1 MNRLQKT
8 ISNLKYSE
16 TDRSTKKSFFM
27 NKPVKQNEFKF
38 GCLGS
43 KCKMTELSRDHG
55 KKIKVKKNFD
65 DYLTSEQSLDK
76 SEDNALTK
84 MSDYS
89 NSRLYT
95 EHNEKSYQTPLVGL
109 PQKYIRV
116 VHEKNKTGTNIFKNY
131 EKDKQFQFEN
141 SMSIE
146 HKIGKALAEKNKYRI
161 RDMSKNKNQEISCSS
176 VRARKLYQSEIN
188 RFKNNFV
195 RLATESIYTQN
206 EDLFG
211 KKNKVDSSK
220 NLRQDQLDSGI
231 TQNYSSR
238 VVNDKIKRIDKRPN
252 VNSVRNPIKK
262 QIDSSNYTSIKN
274 LIVNYDHIKENFQEI
289 IKGKVNT
296 NPYIAQDHE
305 KYDKEN
311 LRFHEHLKNQR
322 INPLIRK
329 DVLNTGVPKNL
340 LSKTQAN
347 FRTHP
352 FNQKSPL
359 DEIANSN
366 LLISPLRIKTDI
378 DRYN

>member
-43 KCKMTELSRDHG
+43 KCQMTELSRDHG

-65 DYLTSEQSLDK
+65 DYLTSEPSLDK

-231 TQNYSSR
+231 TQNYSS
-238 VVNDKIKRIDKRPN
+238 
-252 VNSVRNPIKK
+252 
-262 QIDSSNYTSIKN
+262 NYTSIKN

-347 FRTHP
+347 FRTQP
-352 FNQKSPL
+352 FYQKSPL